1 METEI
6 LGDHQEY
13 VEEKFDEVL
22 MRYNR
27 FGKDIYNLIKKELPQ
42 VFKYLKYYKATKST
56 EKYVFGAQ
64 LEDSYAIYNDGNI
77 LFSIQLEPNC
87 EVICLNNWKT
97 QIEIGDWDNND
108 YYKQSIEFIRTEF
121 LHENF

>member
-6 LGDHQEY
+6 LGNHQEY
-13 VEEKFDEVL
+13 AEEKFEEVL
-22 MRYNR
+22 VRYNR
-27 FGKDIYNLIKKELPQ
+27 FGKDIYSVIEKELPN
-42 VFKYLKYYKATKST
+42 VFKYLKFYKATKST
-56 EKYVFGAQ
+56 TKYVFGAQ

-77 LFSIQLEPNC
+77 LFSIQLEPEC

-108 YYKQSIEFIRTEF
+108 YYKQAVEFIKNEF
-121 LHENF
+121 LKT